1 MRARGSHCLPD
12 TKALLD
18 TLQATAREN
27 ADRGFGDAL
36 KGAKDATLNNMP
48 LPYLEKIIRL
58 TPQSTPFYQIT

>member
-1 MRARGSHCLPD
+1 M
-12 TKALLD
+12 D

-58 TPQSTPFYQIT
+58 TPQSTPFYQMT